1 MIKKIGQ
8 YRNGNYNVKI
18 YEDGTKIRETEG
30 DEFLAE
36 FPESMDVKITNKCDM
51 GCPMCH
57 ENSVVDGKHGDIL
70 SPKFLDTLRPFT
82 EIAIGGGNPLE
93 HPDLLKFLAKL
104 RDKRIIANMTV
115 NQTHFEKNFDYIKLL
130 CDMGYLKAVGVSVTS
145 VTEEFI
151 SKVKSLD
158 NVVLHTIIGLTD
170 MSVFESLKDNDLKIL
185 LLGYKIFRRGLTFLQ
200 ADDNYEAIN
209 DNCDKLED
217 TLKELIPH
225 FKIVSFDNL
234 ALEQLDVRKILS
246 KEKWDEFYMGD
257 DGKHTMYVDL
267 VEGMYARSS
276 VSAKRYPLK
285 DDICDIFAD
294 ILA

>member
-1 MIKKIGQ
+1 MIRKIGQ

-115 NQTHFEKNFDYIKLL
+115 NQVHFENNFDYIKLL
-130 CDMGYLKAVGVSVTS
+130 CDMGYLKAVSVSVTS
-145 VTEEFI
+145 ITEEFI
-151 SKVKSLD
+151 SKVKILN
-158 NVVLHTIIGLTD
+158 NVVIHTIVGITTPET
-170 MSVFESLKDNDLKIL
+170 FEILKDKDLKVLI
-185 LLGYKIFRRGLTFLQ
+185 LGYKIFRRGSEYIMSQ
-200 ADDNYEAIN
+200 DNGERVSENQYWLMQN
-209 DNCDKLED
+209 
-217 TLKELIPH
+217 LKDLIPH

-234 ALEQLDVRKILS
+234 ALEQLYVKNIMT

-257 DGKHTMYVDL
+257 DGKHTMYIDL
-267 VEGMYARSS
+267 VEEMYARSS
-276 VSAKRYPLK
+276 VSTKRYPLK